1 MIAVE
6 FRTNFERTIVF
17 RQWTTSVHK
26 DFSIR
31 GYVMDKERLKNGTFL
46 NEDYFD
52 YLLGE
57 IREIRASER
66 KLKHYL

>member
-1 MIAVE
+1 
-6 FRTNFERTIVF
+6 
-17 RQWTTSVHK
+17 
-26 DFSIR
+26 
-31 GYVMDKERLKNGTFL
+31 MDKERLKNGTFL

-57 IREIRASER
+57 IRGIRASER